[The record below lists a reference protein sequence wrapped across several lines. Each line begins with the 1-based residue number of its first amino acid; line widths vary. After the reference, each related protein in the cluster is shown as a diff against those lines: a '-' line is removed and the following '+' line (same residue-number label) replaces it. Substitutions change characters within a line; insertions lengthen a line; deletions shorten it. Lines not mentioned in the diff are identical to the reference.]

1 MGIKTLFLET
11 FTWWN
16 NQTLGTKLFTFLRG
30 KKVGIDNEN
39 NKFYVH
45 KKNSQKRWIIYN
57 GLMDASRI
65 PAEWHDW
72 IHHRTDEI
80 PNESDKKL
88 NWYKIHKENVF
99 SIPMKPNNRSL
110 NLSNAVSIIVY
121 ESWKQHNF
129 EGSV

>member
-1 MGIKTLFLET
+1 MSIKALFLET

-16 NQTLGTKLFTFLRG
+16 NQTLGTKLFTFIRG
-30 KKVGIDNEN
+30 KQVGTDNEN

-72 IHHRTDEI
+72 LHYRTDEI

-88 NWYKIHKENVF
+88 DWYKMHKEN
-99 SIPMKPNNRSL
+99 STGTDESYSPD
-110 NLSNAVSIIVY
+110 LSKDKEPAILKKNY
-121 ESWKQHNF
+121 EPWRP
-129 EGSV
+129 E

>member
-1 MGIKTLFLET
+1 MGIKNLFLET

-30 KKVGIDNEN
+30 KKVGTDNDN

-72 IHHRTDEI
+72 IHHRTDEV

-88 NWYKIHKENVF
+88 NWYKMHKEN
-99 SIPMKPNNRSL
+99 STGTSEAYSPD
-110 NLSNAVSIIVY
+110 LSKDKEPEILKKNY
-121 ESWKQHNF
+121 EPWRP
-129 EGSV
+129 E

>member
-16 NQTLGTKLFTFLRG
+16 NQTLGTKLFTFIRG
-30 KKVGIDNEN
+30 KQVGTDNEN

-72 IHHRTDEI
+72 LHHRTDEI

-88 NWYKIHKENVF
+88 NWYKMHKEN
-99 SIPMKPNNRSL
+99 STGTNESYSPNASKDKEPAILKKNYKPWRP
-110 NLSNAVSIIVY
+110 
-121 ESWKQHNF
+121 E
-129 EGSV
+129 

>member
-16 NQTLGTKLFTFLRG
+16 NQTLGTKLFTFLKG
-30 KKVGIDNEN
+30 KKVGSDNEN
-39 NKFYVH
+39 NKFYIH

-72 IHHRTDEI
+72 LHHRTDEI

-88 NWYKIHKENVF
+88 NWYKMHKEN
-99 SIPMKPNNRSL
+99 STGTDEAYSPD
-110 NLSNAVSIIVY
+110 LSKDKEPAILKKNY
-121 ESWKQHNF
+121 EPWRP
-129 EGSV
+129 E

>member
-16 NQTLGTKLFTFLRG
+16 NQTLGTKLFTFLKG
-30 KKVGIDNEN
+30 KKVGSDNEN
-39 NKFYVH
+39 NKFYIH

-72 IHHRTDEI
+72 LHHRTDEI

-88 NWYKIHKENVF
+88 NWYKMHKEN
-99 SIPMKPNNRSL
+99 STGTNESYSPDLSKDKEPAILKKNYKPWRP
-110 NLSNAVSIIVY
+110 
-121 ESWKQHNF
+121 E
-129 EGSV
+129 

>member
-16 NQTLGTKLFTFLRG
+16 NQTLGTKLFTFLKG
-30 KKVGIDNEN
+30 KKVGSDNEN
-39 NKFYVH
+39 NKFYIH

-72 IHHRTDEI
+72 LHHRTDEI

-88 NWYKIHKENVF
+88 NWYKMHKEN
-99 SIPMKPNNRSL
+99 STGTNESYSPN
-110 NLSNAVSIIVY
+110 VSKDKEPEILKKNY
-121 ESWKQHNF
+121 EPWRP
-129 EGSV
+129 E